1 MDNLIEEIN
10 LHKSKKYLSTLDN
23 DIKLLIENENKYN
36 LIYNNCLSFL
46 IKNNYT
52 SILLQN
58 FIQYNIKLP
67 IFQNS
72 VILENNSNDG
82 NESFKI
88 LLSRIPFEII
98 VAEDDDFINYL
109 LEQSLDIYNEL
120 VVNKICGFYL
130 NVNINKID
138 VALTLYDYITPFI
151 IDQDQIKILKKNDI
165 LKYWIFYINEK
176 SSRSITFQ
184 MIFLTGNVNTVNN
197 KIIQSLLETFDLK
210 NETFE
215 SLKEKFDNNNI
226 LIKNQSREK
235 NFTSYLTTLNY
246 QENTLVKLNFNLY
259 FTIDLDKQFKY
270 HYGIISENLKN
281 LRSLIKETIIEINE
295 KRESYKYKIYNE
307 EIYMQSI
314 KIYKTYNPDFIYYKI
329 FNKYNFLI
337 YFICRCNNIPFGSD
351 LLIINKN
358 TILNES
364 LCIQQID
371 VFENHILDTIKLFF
385 NDIKPIFKQ
394 KLDLLK
400 E

>member
-10 LHKSKKYLSTLDN
+10 LHKLKKYLSTLDN
-23 DIKLLIENENKYN
+23 DIKHLIENENKYN

-58 FIQYNIKLP
+58 FIQYNLKLP

-98 VAEDDDFINYL
+98 IAEDDDFINYL

-138 VALTLYDYITPFI
+138 VALTFYDYITPFI
-151 IDQDQIKILKKNDI
+151 IEQDQVKILKKNNI
-165 LKYWIFYINEK
+165 LKYWIFYISEK
-176 SSRSITFQ
+176 SSRSINFR

-197 KIIQSLLETFDLK
+197 KIIQSILETFDLK
-210 NETFE
+210 DETFD

-246 QENTLVKLNFNLY
+246 QENTIVKLNYNLY
-259 FTIDLDKQFKY
+259 FTIDLEKQFKY
-270 HYGIISENLKN
+270 HYGIISENLKT

-295 KRESYKYKIYNE
+295 KRNSYKYKIYND

-314 KIYKTYNPDFIYYKI
+314 KIYKTYNPNLIYYKI
-329 FNKYNFLI
+329 FSKYNFLI
-337 YFICRCNNIPFGSD
+337 YFICRCNNLPFGSD
-351 LLIINKN
+351 LLIIDKN
-358 TILNES
+358 TLLNES
-364 LCIQQID
+364 LCIEQID
-371 VFENHILDTIKLFF
+371 AFENHILDIIKLFF
-385 NDIKPIFKQ
+385 DDIKPIFKQ
-394 KLDLLK
+394 KLELLK
-400 E
+400 